1 VTESSVRVVA
11 CCKVRLD
18 QFDMRMIRAQVQYS
32 HGEWGEKGGT
42 HVLCV
47 ELQESSQYKIKSILK
62 SEKDSG
68 STSLALPIASDL

>member
-32 HGEWGEKGGT
+32 RGEWGGGWWYACAVCRVT
-42 HVLCV
+42 RV
-47 ELQESSQYKIKSILK
+47 K
-62 SEKDSG
+62 
-68 STSLALPIASDL
+68 PI

>member
-1 VTESSVRVVA
+1 VE
-11 CCKVRLD
+11 
-18 QFDMRMIRAQVQYS
+18 
-32 HGEWGEKGGT
+32 GGGT

-68 STSLALPIASDL
+68 STSLALPIPSDL